1 MWGKGSSRGNGDG
14 FFSSRCKIEGNP
26 ALPLGFIEDGVHYLK
41 GDHLTVHLHPSFLA
55 HLLNVTPN
63 NRSFDFE
70 TEEICIGI
78 SMDQFKVYFNQNWS
92 FRGRWNGLSLFPH
105 A

>member
-70 TEEICIGI
+70 TEEICIVSVWTNSRSTLTKIGHLEVGG
-78 SMDQFKVYFNQNWS
+78 M
-92 FRGRWNGLSLFPH
+92 G
-105 A
+105 